1 MNTNSFLHLLLCCFS
16 LPAMSFYMS
25 PLAVSLPVCCIFKVF
40 YIEFTNPP
48 GSFFQI
54 VFFCVVTWIMAQLQS
69 PGLGYYLLCTSYF
82 LFIFHIATSSFFNTQ
97 GAGTFLKIKLMML
110 RLDTSQNVEKMWVK
124 ICNLNHIPKIGGS
137 ESRSCGRRDL
147 FWNFPFDVCLCERR
161 FFHLLSGHYSV
172 PRTFLLPREGNTP
185 CLIHSAVCLFLAN
198 SCPLRIHQI
207 ESPQL
212 FFFSAISDVP
222 QLSAACG
229 FFQWPW
235 EFVILLC
242 EWNMVLWY

>member
-1 MNTNSFLHLLLCCFS
+1 
-16 LPAMSFYMS
+16 
-25 PLAVSLPVCCIFKVF
+25 
-40 YIEFTNPP
+40 
-48 GSFFQI
+48 
-54 VFFCVVTWIMAQLQS
+54 
-69 PGLGYYLLCTSYF
+69 
-82 LFIFHIATSSFFNTQ
+82 
-97 GAGTFLKIKLMML
+97 ML

-207 ESPQL
+207 KSPQL

-222 QLSAACG
+222 QFQLHVDFFSGPGNLWYYSASKTWFYDAK
-229 FFQWPW
+229 W
-235 EFVILLC
+235 IR
-242 EWNMVLWY
+242 NMVRRWHYVEMLSLNLLDFLSCLSFSAFVWPS